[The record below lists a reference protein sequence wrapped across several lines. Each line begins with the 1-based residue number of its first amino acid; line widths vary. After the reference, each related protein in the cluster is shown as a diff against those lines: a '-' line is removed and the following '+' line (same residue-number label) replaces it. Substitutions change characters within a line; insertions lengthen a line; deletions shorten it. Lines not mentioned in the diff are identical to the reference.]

1 MIAKA
6 ILLTLKVVIGQ
17 IMMLRKPQSILIM
30 LRQKVVI
37 KLIRVMKNFVTLQE
51 LARLQ
56 LSFLELITLRLE
68 RVLPISMDFHL

>member
-56 LSFLELITLRLE
+56 LSFLELITLRSE